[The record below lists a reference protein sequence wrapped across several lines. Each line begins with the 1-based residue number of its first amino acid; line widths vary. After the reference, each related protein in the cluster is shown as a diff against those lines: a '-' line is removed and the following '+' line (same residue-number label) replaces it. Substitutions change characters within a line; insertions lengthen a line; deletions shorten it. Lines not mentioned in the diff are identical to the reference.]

1 MKKFT
6 ETEKED
12 LVRGAQTAEASP
24 LFDAFW
30 QEVEQ
35 ELVRMNEGALT
46 VEPKARTI
54 NG

>member
-6 ETEKED
+6 ETEKEA
-12 LVRGAQTAEASP
+12 LVKGAQTAEASP

-35 ELVRMNEGALT
+35 ELLRMNGIELT
-46 VEPKARTI
+46 VEPKTRT
-54 NG
+54 